1 MSDHHQVVDRLKKLI
16 LHEQS
21 ARKIGSVKEAEA
33 FAGKIQ
39 QMLFDFK
46 LNISQIDLDQYEEK
60 EPVGRQSVELDG
72 IQRKGNIKKRQELL
86 WRLAQAVAKAHY
98 CNILIVPGSAQVFFV
113 GRPADRAVAIE
124 MYHYLVN
131 AEIRFA
137 SNDLKAHNRLG
148 GGASR
153 WAYLK
158 SHYSGFAHT
167 IAIRYSEQRHK
178 QEMKKTS
185 ANQTQALVVIDRTRT
200 AVQHF
205 MTMHGAPSRQR
216 HSQISSDEAY
226 GAGVVRG
233 KQTDL
238 GSKRRLQ

>member
-1 MSDHHQVVDRLKKLI
+1 MDEHHQIMDRLKKLI
-16 LHEQS
+16 LHERS
-21 ARKIGSVKEAEA
+21 ARKIGSAKEAEA

-46 LNISQIDLDQYEEK
+46 LDISQIDLDQYEEK
-60 EPVGRQSVELDG
+60 EPVGKESVELDG
-72 IQRKGNIKKRQELL
+72 IHRKGNVKKRQELL

-98 CNILIVPGSAQVFFV
+98 CDLLIVPGTARVYFI
-113 GRPADRAVAIE
+113 GRPTDRAVAIE

-131 AEIRFA
+131 AEILFA

-148 GGASR
+148 RGANR

-167 IAIRYSEQRHK
+167 IGIRYSEQRHK
-178 QEMKKTS
+178 QEMKKTNT
-185 ANQTQALVVIDRTRT
+185 NQTQALVVIDRTRT
-200 AVQHF
+200 AVTKF
-205 MTMHGAPSRQR
+205 MEMHGAPSRVR
-216 HSQISSDEAY
+216 RSSVSDLKGY
-226 GAGVVRG
+226 RAGVVRG